1 MASAT
6 QKQTRNNL
14 KPLIRLLKAKKAEK
28 DILRRVE
35 KIVDKCLEREYVEAN
50 EEYMML
56 AIGTLFTVNHFIHVY
71 LVDVINLCIATNSHE
86 VLESSHHT
94 TRIFTRHDVGNS
106 AWPMGVTMVG
116 IHERAG
122 REKIFSQS
130 VAHVLN
136 NEEQRKYVQALKR
149 IMTFCQTKYPN
160 VPSKM
165 VRV

>member
-71 LVDVINLCIATNSHE
+71 T
-86 VLESSHHT
+86 
-94 TRIFTRHDVGNS
+94 
-106 AWPMGVTMVG
+106 
-116 IHERAG
+116 
-122 REKIFSQS
+122 
-130 VAHVLN
+130 
-136 NEEQRKYVQALKR
+136 
-149 IMTFCQTKYPN
+149 
-160 VPSKM
+160 
-165 VRV
+165 